1 MNESINKVGIELLGQ
16 LKIHNN
22 LNAMERCILLPA
34 LNQLPQQSYIP
45 GGKVPCGVLLTFEEQ
60 HWERRVVRRVVC
72 GPQCLANRREPYMV
86 CVFHCT
92 SPPQNILIF
101 GWRWFWWKTP
111 WSRAP
116 RCFEFKKLLI
126 VLLPYNTFCWSGL
139 NGLPQA
145 HQCTTDMHT
154 FLFFSV
160 G

>member
-1 MNESINKVGIELLGQ
+1 MQ
-16 LKIHNN
+16 
-22 LNAMERCILLPA
+22 RCILLPA
-34 LNQLPQQSYIP
+34 LSQLPQSYNP
-45 GGKVPCGVLLTFEEQ
+45 GSILPCGVLLTFEEQ

-111 WSRAP
+111 WSRAAP
-116 RCFEFKKLLI
+116 CFEGVQETFNCFAPIQHFLL
-126 VLLPYNTFCWSGL
+126 VRFEWPATGTSMYYR
-139 NGLPQA
+139 
-145 HQCTTDMHT
+145 HT